1 MRHQNL
7 THMVPAP
14 TEERRRRPDLRLGR
28 RRTDAWFPYNPGFVA
43 QAIAQSTADV
53 WTSRVRLDGIRAY
66 GGGVPRPSAYDSF
79 GGKGIRKIPDSRVPI
94 LTIIPI

>member
-66 GGGVPRPSAYDSF
+66 GGGVAAPCAAENRGPGTDRPSPVR
-79 GGKGIRKIPDSRVPI
+79 I
-94 LTIIPI
+94 